1 MKKEG
6 AIIRTVIRFIKETDF
21 YLLFLCLLASGLGV
35 VMVHSATLYKLT
47 EGQTVY
53 RDTIVMIAAVALGV
67 VLCLIISAIDYEVI
81 MKLWPIVAGA
91 SLLLMLLLFK
101 FGTGPAGRSDV
112 KTWLDFGVVYFQ
124 PSELLKAAFIITF
137 SVHLELVGRDLNRLV
152 NILLLG
158 VHGAIPTLLVV
169 LTGDMGSA
177 LVFLMIFVVMMFLAG
192 VKLRYF
198 AIALGTV
205 IAAAPIVW
213 IKVFNTIQRDRFLAL
228 LYPESYEDIIYQ
240 QMRGK
245 TAIGT
250 GQLFGKGLF
259 KGPLTQAGYVPEAKN
274 DMILSAVGEE
284 LGFVGCMALLI
295 LFLLLILRIVKIA
308 RFTDDNPGKYL
319 CYGVA
324 AMIASQVIVNVG
336 MVLMYLPVIGITL
349 PFMSAGGSANLC
361 IYIAMGLV
369 FSVYRVN
376 KNQTPVDF
384 RVINLYTPYK

>member
-1 MKKEG
+1 MR
-6 AIIRTVIRFIKETDF
+6 AVARFIKETDF
-21 YLLFLCLLASGLGV
+21 TLLILCLLASVLGV
-35 VMVHSATLYKLT
+35 LMVHSATLCKLT
-47 EGQTVY
+47 EGQVIF
-53 RDTIVMIAAVALGV
+53 RDTVVMIAAVAIGV
-67 VLCLIISAIDYEVI
+67 VLSLIISAIDYEVI
-81 MKLWPIVAGA
+81 LKLWPVVGGVSI
-91 SLLLMLLLFK
+91 LLMLLLFK

-137 SVHLELVGRDLNRLV
+137 SVHLELVGREIDRLL
-152 NILLLG
+152 NILLLC
-158 VHGAIPTLLVV
+158 VHGAVPTLLVV

-250 GQLFGKGLF
+250 GQLIGKGLF

-274 DMILSAVGEE
+274 DMILSVVGEE
-284 LGFVGCMALLI
+284 LGFVGCMALI
-295 LFLLLILRIVKIA
+295 ALFVLLILRIVKIA
-308 RFTDDNPGKYL
+308 RITDDAPGKYL
-319 CYGVA
+319 CTGVA

-376 KNQTPVDF
+376 KNQTPVDY
-384 RVINLYTPYK
+384 RLINVRTPYR

>member
-1 MKKEG
+1 MR
-6 AIIRTVIRFIKETDF
+6 AVARFFKETDF
-21 YLLFLCLLASGLGV
+21 YLLILCLLASVLGV
-35 VMVHSATLYKLT
+35 LMVHSATLCKLT
-47 EGQTVY
+47 EGQVIF
-53 RDTIVMIAAVALGV
+53 RDTVVMIAAVAIGV
-67 VLCLIISAIDYEVI
+67 VLSLIISAIDYEVI
-81 MKLWPIVAGA
+81 LKLWPVVGGVSI
-91 SLLLMLLLFK
+91 LLMLLLFK

-137 SVHLELVGRDLNRLV
+137 SVHLELVGREIDRLL
-152 NILLLG
+152 NILLLC
-158 VHGAIPTLLVV
+158 VHGAVPTLLVV

-250 GQLFGKGLF
+250 GQLIGKGLF

-274 DMILSAVGEE
+274 DMILSVVGEE
-284 LGFVGCMALLI
+284 LGFVGCMALI
-295 LFLLLILRIVKIA
+295 ALFVLLILRIVKIA
-308 RFTDDNPGKYL
+308 RITDDAPGKYL
-319 CYGVA
+319 CIGVA

-376 KNQTPVDF
+376 KNQTPVDY
-384 RVINLYTPYK
+384 RLINVRTPYR

>member
-1 MKKEG
+1 M
-6 AIIRTVIRFIKETDF
+6 
-21 YLLFLCLLASGLGV
+21 GV
-35 VMVHSATLYKLT
+35 LMVHSATLCKLT
-47 EGQTVY
+47 EGQTIF

-81 MKLWPIVAGA
+81 MKLWPVIGGV

-124 PSELLKAAFIITF
+124 PSELLKAAFIVTF
-137 SVHLELVGRDLNRLV
+137 SVHLELVGSGINRLI
-152 NILLLG
+152 NILLLC
-158 VHGAIPTLLVV
+158 VHGAVPTLLVV

-177 LVFLMIFVVMMFLAG
+177 LVFLMIFAVMMFLAG

-198 AIALGTV
+198 AMALGTM
-205 IAAAPIVW
+205 IAAAPIIWV
-213 IKVFNTIQRDRFLAL
+213 KVFSTIQRDRFLAL
-228 LYPESYEDIIYQ
+228 LYPESYQDIIYQ
-240 QMRGK
+240 QARGK

-250 GQLFGKGLF
+250 GQFFGKGLF
-259 KGPLTQAGYVPEAKN
+259 KGPLTQSGYVPEAKN
-274 DMILSAVGEE
+274 DMILSAAGEE
-284 LGFVGCMALLI
+284 LGFLGCLGLLV

-308 RFTDDNPGKYL
+308 RLADDNPAKYL

-324 AMIASQVIVNVG
+324 GMIASQVIVNVG

-361 IYIAMGLV
+361 VYIAMGLV

-376 KNQTPVDF
+376 KDQAPVDF